1 MARCLLSCLLTLT
14 VPALAGAWTIVTE
27 TPYLEP
33 PGVFDYA
40 AAGPVSLA
48 LATEL
53 AVQRFPG
60 QVVRAETVMRSGR
73 REHSIRI
80 LGADGRVRTVR
91 IDAATGNF
99 L

>member
-1 MARCLLSCLLTLT
+1 MARGLLVCLLTF
-14 VPALAGAWTIVTE
+14 VFPALAGAWTIVTE
-27 TPYLEP
+27 SPHADP
-33 PGVFDYA
+33 PVAFDYA
-40 AAGPVSLA
+40 TAGPVSLA
-48 LATEL
+48 QATEL

-60 QVVRAETVMRSGR
+60 QVVRAQTVMRSGR

-91 IDAATGNF
+91 IDAETGNF